1 MYNQQNKFLSF
12 DVFELYLFSK
22 TGALIAENIKSKN
35 IYNTKYY
42 KQIFPKLVKTIAL
55 YNKKYNR
62 VVNRNVFICRQRKI
76 ITLDFATS
84 NIIAI
89 GVCSKEMKSKLLNFF
104 LLKITMAFLNYMEMH
119 NCKTSYNIHSIIF
132 ETLLFSPIKSHFSL
146 AIKEVFRRYTL
157 YINNI
162 RYKNY
167 YLVDLS
173 SDEIII
179 SLESLYEQNLNGE
192 VEMKIPNKEIWKE
205 VLFHAHQLKNDYI
218 KKNKNIFQIE
228 NLQDFYSKIEIKAT
242 YPRLIY
248 IVKFLPLLAG
258 LVLVHEYS
266 QTKMSRLDGSTNAS
280 YKEYEIEYGYQFD
293 EQNNFQ
299 TKSDEFLLNEPDV
312 LINIHFFIIEC
323 LLCNLDNLRFFIF
336 KKYVKIYF
344 SEEIIKIINKQIYSN
359 IKINQI
365 TEICSNKEFVHQ
377 LLEKIANRLYDE
389 YIQLNAQET
398 ESKESAM
405 IIKKNSDESS
415 LNKSFFLSYPD
426 SLYISKK
433 FTLNTIFKSGQLN
446 EYINPNN
453 ISLDLSSEDEDPLVD
468 NILETLQNKKDFN
481 KRNTPYYYT
490 KHSHPNTESRQ
501 LMDLLN
507 DNVSIAETQFLL
519 NLEKNNKR
527 NLRIEPNDLFSMNLT
542 DLSSR
547 RNISRN
553 NFFPTKPYN
562 PNNINNN
569 LRPININNN
578 IGNNNFNLSSGS
590 SQIKPLPKIQK

>member
-1 MYNQQNKFLSF
+1 VYNQQNKFLSF

-22 TGALIAENIKSKN
+22 TGALIAENVKSKN

-42 KQIFPKLVKTIAL
+42 KQIFPKLVRTIAA

-62 VVNRNVFICRQRKI
+62 VVNRNVFFCRQRKI

-104 LLKITMAFLNYMEMH
+104 LLKISMAFLNYMEMH

-179 SLESLYEQNLNGE
+179 SLESLYEQNINGE

-228 NLQDFYSKIEIKAT
+228 NLQDFYTKIEIKAT

-248 IVKFLPLLAG
+248 IIKFLPLLAG

-266 QTKMSRLDGSTNAS
+266 QTKMSRLDGSTNAA
-280 YKEYEIEYGYQFD
+280 YREYEIEYGYQFD

-323 LLCNLDNLRFFIF
+323 LLCNLDNLGFFIF

-359 IKINQI
+359 IKISQI
-365 TEICSNKEFVHQ
+365 TEICRNKEFVHQ

-481 KRNTPYYYT
+481 KLNTPYYYS

-547 RNISRN
+547 RNLSRN
-553 NFFPTKPYN
+553 NFFPYN

-569 LRPININNN
+569 LNPININKN
-578 IGNNNFNLSSGS
+578 IGNNIFNLSSGS

>member
-1 MYNQQNKFLSF
+1 
-12 DVFELYLFSK
+12 
-22 TGALIAENIKSKN
+22 
-35 IYNTKYY
+35 
-42 KQIFPKLVKTIAL
+42 
-55 YNKKYNR
+55 
-62 VVNRNVFICRQRKI
+62 
-76 ITLDFATS
+76 
-84 NIIAI
+84 
-89 GVCSKEMKSKLLNFF
+89 MKSKLLNFF
-104 LLKITMAFLNYMEMH
+104 LLKISMAFLNYMEMH

-468 NILETLQNKKDFN
+468 NILETLQNKNDFN

-562 PNNINNN
+562 PNTINNN